1 MSTALSLLVLAA
13 VLVFAVIRPRGLP
26 ELVAALPGAV
36 MVWVLGL
43 VSWRDITRELAALG
57 PTVAFLA
64 AVLMLAHLAEK
75 EGVFDYAGAI
85 AGRLSRGS
93 ACRLL
98 RVVFIHH
105 PRDHLDRHP
114 FRPMKPADYG
124 GRRFYVLSSGRG
136 QEIGL
141 ASGRRYETLCAR

>member
-1 MSTALSLLVLAA
+1 MGMSTALSLLVLAA

-64 AVLMLAHLAEK
+64 AVLMLAHLAEE
-75 EGVFDYAGAI
+75 EGVSTT
-85 AGRLSRGS
+85 RERSRGAS
-93 ACRLL
+93 AADPLAGCCEWCSSSR
-98 RVVFIHH
+98 RWS
-105 PRDHLDRHP
+105 R
-114 FRPMKPADYG
+114 RP
-124 GRRFYVLSSGRG
+124 S
-136 QEIGL
+136 
-141 ASGRRYETLCAR
+141 ASTRP